1 MNRWFNN
8 IAICFL
14 IIGSSSM
21 ALGEDTVQRRADE
34 LFTRGQILFES
45 KDYVGAAEAF
55 NLAYQTSPHPA
66 VLANLA
72 LSYDRAGKVTK
83 AVEAYR
89 SYLSSP
95 ISTEKNE
102 EMQQRLDELEKEI
115 ADLSLA
121 CEPRPCAIS
130 IDRLS
135 RGSSPLDVVLLPG
148 QHQIEVFVAK
158 KSIQQKSL
166 ALEAKAKKRLVFST
180 KPQETTPTED
190 KPPQLPPT
198 TVIENEET
206 DATLRAPF
214 WVFTGITV
222 AAGATTIVL
231 GIQTL
236 NQSEIYKDSGNLDA
250 DAKEQGENYRLATNI
265 MIGVTAASAATA
277 LVFLIYDLKRS
288 RKKTVSFYPSPGLGL
303 IINASF

>member
-21 ALGEDTVQRRADE
+21 ALGEDSVQRRADE

-45 KDYVGAAEAF
+45 GDYVSAAEAF

-102 EMQQRLDELEKEI
+102 EMQQRLDELEEEI
-115 ADLSLA
+115 ADLSFS
-121 CEPRPCAIS
+121 CEPRPCEIS
-130 IDRLS
+130 IDGVA
-135 RGSSPLDVVLLPG
+135 RGSSPLDAVLFPG
-148 QHQIEVFVAK
+148 RHQIEVSVAK
-158 KSIQQKSL
+158 KTLHQESI
-166 ALEAKAKKRLVFST
+166 ALEAKDKKRLVFST
-180 KPQETTPTED
+180 APEEKTPTED
-190 KPPQLPPT
+190 KPPKLPPT
-198 TVIENEET
+198 IKDIEKT

-236 NQSEIYKDSGNLDA
+236 DKLELYKDSGNRDA
-250 DAKEQGENYRLATNI
+250 DAKEQGENLRLATNI

-277 LVFLIYDLKRS
+277 LGFLIYDLKRS
-288 RKKTVSFYPSPGLGL
+288 RKRTVSFYPSPGLGL
-303 IINASF
+303 TIDASF